1 MVKRNS
7 QWMVQHRL
15 QELDD
20 VKMSHDVA
28 KVVEIIGA
36 LFTFCRKRSFD
47 LS

>member
-28 KVVEIIGA
+28 KVVEIII
-36 LFTFCRKRSFD
+36 CRKRSFD